1 MERKKKKVSF
11 FVWLS
16 SATVLLYVSDINSYE
31 FFSLSFFSPRVEAK
45 RHRKARNNNSNKER
59 KRKSI

>member
-1 MERKKKKVSF
+1 MEREKKKVSF

-31 FFSLSFFSPRVEAK
+31 FFSLPFFSPE
-45 RHRKARNNNSNKER
+45 
-59 KRKSI
+59 